1 MALSPTELK
10 EYLTV
15 ICKRDGRVLEGCSD
29 TGGTSYSFMYKGI
42 LLVYGPTSS
51 FSGYLSVKHFSV
63 KDLSLEEIKNI
74 SKAYTL
80 SIESIPSERFKE
92 LLSVLTEN

>member
-1 MALSPTELK
+1 MELSPTELK
-10 EYLTV
+10 DYLTV
-15 ICKRDGRVLEGCSD
+15 FCKQYGRVIEGCSD

-42 LLVYGPTSS
+42 LLVHGMTSS

-63 KDLSLEEIKNI
+63 KDLSIEEIKNI

-92 LLSVLTEN
+92 LLSVL